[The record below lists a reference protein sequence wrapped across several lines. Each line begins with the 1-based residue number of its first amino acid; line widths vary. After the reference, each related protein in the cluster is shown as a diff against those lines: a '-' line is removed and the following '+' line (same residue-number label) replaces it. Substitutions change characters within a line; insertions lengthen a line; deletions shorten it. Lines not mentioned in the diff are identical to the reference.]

1 MKLGILILIALSLAS
16 CGLPSSFRPSG
27 QGGVYKVGSPYKI
40 NGVRYVPR
48 EDPSY
53 DRTGIASW
61 YGKKFHGNRTANGE
75 RYDMYALSAAHPTL
89 PMPSLVRVT
98 NLKNG
103 RSIVV
108 RVNDRGPFAR
118 GRIIDM
124 SFRSA
129 QLLGFAKQGTARV
142 RVTFAGEGAMLRTT
156 PSRTPPTLAPKVA
169 YKVPDEVSYAPI
181 VASNIYVQVGAFSE
195 YGNAD
200 RLRARLS
207 HIGRTSVKTV
217 IVDDGKLYRV
227 RIGPL
232 ASVGKADFV
241 LSEVVAKGLQG
252 ARILVEEWIP

>member
-1 MKLGILILIALSLAS
+1 MKRAFLILIAVALTS
-16 CGLPSSFRPSG
+16 CGMPSSPRPSG
-27 QGGVYKVGSPYKI
+27 QGGAYKVGSPYKV

-61 YGKKFHGNRTANGE
+61 YGKKFHGRRTANGE

-103 RSIVV
+103 RSIVA

-124 SFRSA
+124 SYRSA
-129 QLLGFAKQGTARV
+129 QLLGFVKQGTARV
-142 RVTFAGEGAMLRTT
+142 RVTFVGQGAATGGST
-156 PSRTPPTLAPKVA
+156 ASSPPPPTQTVA
-169 YKVPDEVSYAPI
+169 YQPPDQVSFVPV
-181 VASNIYVQVGAFSE
+181 VASNIYVQVGAFSDL
-195 YGNAD
+195 GNAARLRD
-200 RLRARLS
+200 RLD
-207 HIGRTSVKTV
+207 HIGQTWVKTV
-217 IVDDGKLYRV
+217 TVHGGQMHRV

-232 ASVGKADFV
+232 ANVGDADFV
-241 LSEVVAKGLQG
+241 LSQVVANGHRG
-252 ARILVEEWIP
+252 ARILIDEWTP